1 MFLGSNSMKKTGID
15 IKRVFTYFLFLFIYF
30 PMKPRPAE
38 SRILVGFSCI
48 FSMFSQVASRIVFVS
63 ILLGFGANFD
73 SFFHCFGKTIDDKS
87 RLLLSLILNTFFDR
101 FRLHFGGSW
110 GRLGGHLGSLGGSF
124 GSTFGVCLARVA
136 PRGARDPIWKDLG
149 SILEGF

>member
-1 MFLGSNSMKKTGID
+1 
-15 IKRVFTYFLFLFIYF
+15 
-30 PMKPRPAE
+30 
-38 SRILVGFSCI
+38 
-48 FSMFSQVASRIVFVS
+48 MFSQVASRIVFVS

-136 PRGARDPIWKDLG
+136 PRGARDPIWEDLG

>member
-1 MFLGSNSMKKTGID
+1 MFLGSNSMKKQVSILREFSLTFYCFFID
-15 IKRVFTYFLFLFIYF
+15 F

-63 ILLGFGANFD
+63 ILLRFGPNFD

-149 SILEGF
+149 IILERF